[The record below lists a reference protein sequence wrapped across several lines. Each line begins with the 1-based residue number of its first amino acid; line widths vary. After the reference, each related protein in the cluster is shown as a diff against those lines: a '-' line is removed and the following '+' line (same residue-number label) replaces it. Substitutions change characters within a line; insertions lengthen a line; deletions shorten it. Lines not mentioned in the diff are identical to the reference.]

1 MGILL
6 LIIVS
11 PKHGE
16 GREAIYQ
23 LDMSLPALAHLAEP
37 NRIAERT
44 PTLWALPLSLKVQSL
59 TILFIAHLAVCMMLF
74 KQNAINRC
82 TGFACYQSF
91 QINQYM
97 V

>member
-6 LIIVS
+6 LTIVS

-37 NRIAERT
+37 NRIAENT
-44 PTLWALPLSLKVQSL
+44 NSLGSASFSESAESDNPFYSTSGSL
-59 TILFIAHLAVCMMLF
+59 HDVI
-74 KQNAINRC
+74 
-82 TGFACYQSF
+82 
-91 QINQYM
+91 
-97 V
+97 